1 MFGLGRAVFQ
11 DEDTQAAQPLS
22 APQAVRLVSPSVA
35 KGGLVVACPHSGRF
49 YPEALLSGSRL
60 DPLGLRR
67 SEDAFVDELFSAAP
81 AAGAFLM
88 TTDYARAF
96 VDLNRDADELDA
108 ALVVDLPTDK
118 VGHVSPRVH
127 AGLGVIPRTVG
138 DGIEIY
144 TDPLT
149 FEVVQARLNDVY
161 VPWHSAIDR
170 LLTQN
175 CGEFGHAVLLD
186 CHSMPSTASGVPS
199 QDIVLGDRFG
209 ASCAPVFIH
218 EAFSFLDSRGFKVA
232 RNNPYA
238 GGYAT
243 KRYGKPAVG
252 RHALQIEI
260 NRSFYMVE
268 GALTKKAAF
277 GDLQAVLGDLVA
289 HLVLVS
295 QAMWR
300 SEAV

>member
-22 APQAVRLVSPSVA
+22 APQAVRLVSPSLA

-49 YPEALLSGSRL
+49 YPEALLNGSRL

-81 AAGAFLM
+81 SVGAYWI

-96 VDLNRDADELDA
+96 VDLNRDAKELDA
-108 ALVVDLPTDK
+108 ALVVDLPPDS
-118 VGHVSPRVH
+118 VGFSSPRVD

-144 TDPLT
+144 ADPLT
-149 FEVVQARLNDVY
+149 FEDVQARLSSVY
-161 VPWHSAIDR
+161 VPWHSALDR
-170 LLTQN
+170 LLTQIS
-175 CGEFGHAVLLD
+175 GEFGHVVLLD
-186 CHSMPSTASGVPS
+186 CHSMPSAASGVPS

-209 ASCAPVFIH
+209 ASCAPSLMD
-218 EAFSFLDSRGFKVA
+218 EAFGFLDSRGFKVA

-238 GGYAT
+238 GGYAIQ
-243 KRYGKPAVG
+243 RYGKPGVA
-252 RHALQIEI
+252 RHAMQIEV
-260 NRSFYMVE
+260 NRSLYMVE

-277 GDLQAVLGDLVA
+277 GDLQAVFGELAA
-289 HLVLVS
+289 HMVLVS
-295 QAMWR
+295 QAMR
-300 SEAV
+300 QG

>member
-1 MFGLGRAVFQ
+1 MFGLGRALYQ
-11 DEDTQAAQPLS
+11 GKALQAGELLGPPL
-22 APQAVRLVSPSVA
+22 PVRLVSPCAA

-49 YPEALLSGSRL
+49 YPEALLKGSRL

-67 SEDAFVDELFSAAP
+67 SEDAFVDDLFSAAP
-81 AAGAFLM
+81 AAGAHLI

-96 VDLNRDADELDA
+96 VDLNRDAKELDA
-108 ALVVDLPTDK
+108 VLVVDLPPDSA
-118 VGHVSPRVH
+118 GFSSPRVD

-186 CHSMPSTASGVPS
+186 CHSMPSAASGVPS

-209 ASCAPVFIH
+209 ASCAPIFMD
-218 EAFSFLDSRGFKVA
+218 EAFRFLSSRGFGVA

-238 GGYAT
+238 GGYAIQ
-243 KRYGKPAVG
+243 RYGKPAVA

-260 NRSFYMVE
+260 NRSLYMVE
-268 GALTKKAAF
+268 GALTKKPFF
-277 GDLQAVLGDLVA
+277 GELETVLGQLVT
-289 HLVLVS
+289 HLASVS
-295 QAMWR
+295 QSLRQSAR
-300 SEAV
+300 V